1 MKRKF
6 LLLFTVF
13 FLMIPQLSFANVN
26 HTGIPILMY
35 HHFTTGNDV
44 NSPTVSQA
52 NFERQMNYLYEHG
65 YTTIHLNQL
74 EDFLDGKIQL
84 PAKTVVITM
93 DDGYRSNYEIAY
105 PILKK
110 YHMRATQFPIVEN
123 IGTLSEYTNSSRLP
137 HCSADE
143 MKAMKDVFEFQSH
156 TYNTH
161 YLTTDK
167 KSALITKDYNDVY
180 ADLSKASTT
189 LAMLDCS
196 PYAFSYPYGS
206 YNDNIKQVLKNI
218 GVRMAV
224 TVRPGRVTR
233 QSNKLELPRYNISG
247 TINFEDFKKIVSE
260 DPDDVIQEFI
270 TKTGAPVDNSNII
283 NITTE
288 KNPETFNVK

>member
-13 FLMIPQLSFANVN
+13 FIMIPQLSFANVN
-26 HTGIPILMY
+26 YTGVPILMY

-44 NSPTVSQA
+44 NSATVSQA
-52 NFERQMNYLYEHG
+52 NFERQMNYLYENG

-74 EDFLDGKIQL
+74 EDFIDAKIQL

-123 IGTLSEYTNSSRLP
+123 IGTLSETTNSARLP
-137 HCSADE
+137 HCSESE
-143 MKAMKDVFEFQSH
+143 MKAMRDVFDFQSH

-161 YLTTDK
+161 HLTANK
-167 KSALITKDYNDVY
+167 KSALITKNYNEVY
-180 ADLSKASTT
+180 ADLSKASTR
-189 LAMLDCS
+189 LAMLDYP
-196 PYAFSYPYGS
+196 PYAFSYPYGA
-206 YNDNIKQVLKNI
+206 YNDTVKQALKNI

-260 DPDDVIQEFI
+260 DPDDIIQEYI
-270 TKTGAPVDNSNII
+270 TKTGTPVDNSNIV

-288 KNPETFNVK
+288 KNPETYNVK

>member
-1 MKRKF
+1 
-6 LLLFTVF
+6 
-13 FLMIPQLSFANVN
+13 MIPQLSFANVN

-110 YHMRATQFPIVEN
+110 
-123 IGTLSEYTNSSRLP
+123 
-137 HCSADE
+137 
-143 MKAMKDVFEFQSH
+143 SH

>member
-13 FLMIPQLSFANVN
+13 FIMIPQLSFANVN
-26 HTGIPILMY
+26 YTGVPILMY

-44 NSPTVSQA
+44 NSATVSQA
-52 NFERQMNYLYEHG
+52 NFERQMNYLYENG
-65 YTTIHLNQL
+65 YTTIHLSQL
-74 EDFLDGKIQL
+74 EDFIDAKIQL

-123 IGTLSEYTNSSRLP
+123 IGTLSETTNTGRLP
-137 HCSADE
+137 HCSESE
-143 MKAMKDVFEFQSH
+143 MKVMRDVFDFQSH

-161 YLTTDK
+161 YLTANK
-167 KSALITKDYNDVY
+167 KSALITKDYNEVY
-180 ADLSKASTT
+180 ADLSKASTK
-189 LAMLDCS
+189 LAILDYP
-196 PYAFSYPYGS
+196 PYAFSYPYGA
-206 YNDNIKQVLKNI
+206 YNDTVKQALKNL

-260 DPDDVIQEFI
+260 DPDDIIQEYI
-270 TKTGAPVDNSNII
+270 TKTGTPVDNSNIV

-288 KNPETFNVK
+288 KNPETYNVK